1 MFKRLTMLC
10 ILSVTFT
17 LPAPVLRADNLQVA
31 VASNFAPV
39 LEQLKPAFEKES
51 GHQLTL
57 IAGATGQH
65 YTQIV
70 NGAPFDVF
78 LAADA
83 ERPQL
88 LEKEGHAVAGSSFIY
103 ALGKLVLWSTDPGLV
118 DDSGSI
124 LEQDDFKH
132 LAIANPQLAPYG
144 RAAQQVLVN
153 RGLWESLQDRLV
165 QGENIT
171 QTLQFVQSA
180 NAELGFVA
188 VSQWLEIDP
197 GNTGSHWHVPQELY
211 DPIVQQAV
219 ILNESPAARAFVT
232 FIQSDASKAVIQSA
246 GYEVP

>member
-1 MFKRLTMLC
+1 MFKRFAIPG
-10 ILSVTFT
+10 ILAVTFT
-17 LPAPVLRADNLQVA
+17 LLASALHADTLQVA

-51 GHQLTL
+51 GHQITL

-70 NGAPFDVF
+70 NGAPFDIF
-78 LAADA
+78 FAADA

-88 LEKEGHAVAGSSFIY
+88 LEKGGHAVAGSSFTY
-103 ALGKLVLWSTDPGLV
+103 ALGKLVLWSTHPGLV

-124 LEQDDFKH
+124 LERDDFRH

-144 RAAQQVLVN
+144 KAAQQVLVQ
-153 RGLWESLQDRLV
+153 RGLWENVQGRLV

-171 QTLQFVQSA
+171 QTLQFVESA
-180 NAELGFVA
+180 NAELGFIA
-188 VSQWLEIDP
+188 LSQWLEVDP
-197 GNTGSHWHVPQELY
+197 DNTGSHWNVPQELF

-219 ILNESPAARAFVT
+219 ILHESPAARAFVA
-232 FIQSDASKAVIQSA
+232 FIQGDTSKAVIQAA
-246 GYEVP
+246 GYELP